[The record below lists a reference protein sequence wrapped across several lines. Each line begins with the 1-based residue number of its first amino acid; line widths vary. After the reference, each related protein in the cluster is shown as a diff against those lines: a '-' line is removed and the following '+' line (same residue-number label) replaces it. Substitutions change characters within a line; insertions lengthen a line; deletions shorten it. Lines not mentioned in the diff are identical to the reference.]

1 MRKIFL
7 FLSLLSPLTCC
18 AQFAASAGTTPAD
31 SIAAKKALKKLAGF
45 YGSHIQEQ
53 AYLQF
58 DKPYYAA
65 GDTIYFKAYITIGD
79 QYALSDMSRILYA
92 DLVGPDNQVK
102 KSLTLGMVAGTAWG
116 DFALADTLPKGNYR
130 VRAYTRWML
139 NGQTGN
145 YFDRVIPI
153 GLAAGKISEA
163 MTGGQQTA
171 SQADVQFMPE
181 GGTLASDVKSKIA
194 FKVVGNDGLGV
205 NIKGE
210 VVDNQNIQVCTFTSA
225 HLGMGYFDLF
235 PEEGKTYR
243 AKITYPNGTKNTFA
257 LPTPDPKGIS
267 LAVDNDFAANAIIRV
282 GAGKAFYAANKDKH
296 FTVLI
301 YSGGEVSTYICTL
314 DARQIVFG
322 VSKKKLHTGV
332 ATVTMFSA
340 LGEPLAERLIF
351 VQHND
356 QLNLNISADKAVYA
370 KRGKVNLKLNVKDKN
385 AIGAIG
391 QFSVSVTDENL
402 IPVDENKENTILTD
416 LLLTNDL
423 KGYVEQP
430 NYYFANVNDKT
441 IRDLD
446 LVMLTQ
452 GYRKFQWEKIL
463 KDNYPPITLQP
474 EKSLEINGI
483 AKSLNGKP
491 LINGRVSLFQLAGG
505 GIMNDTTADDG
516 SFHFRNLAFMD
527 SSRFMLKAMSAKSR
541 TNTSITYVNSPQP
554 APTMADTNLVY
565 ELADLNSP
573 PQAYL
578 ENSRQRQE
586 DLSKYGQ
593 LSGIVLKTVKINGQA
608 YKSSNLGGAGYAD
621 QVITRDKFPNSG
633 GVFSQQFNGRLMG
646 VKFVGDE
653 GNKNPYLMIPRTL
666 SRKNVP
672 MLVVLD
678 GVEEMS
684 LPTDSTGVSTGI
696 SLDGL
701 VDVNDIETVEVLT
714 SAATENAYGM
724 SGGSGVL
731 VITTRRGD
739 DKDPLP
745 SATGLLTIRPRG
757 FYKAREFYSPKYDHA
772 TTGFQRK
779 DLRSTI
785 YWKPQLVTD
794 KDGNASF
801 DYYNADGTGSY
812 RVVVE
817 GMDYNG
823 NLGRQVFHYKVE

>member
-7 FLSLLSPLTCC
+7 LLSLLSPLTCC
-18 AQFAASAGTTPAD
+18 AQFTASTGTTQAD
-31 SIAAKKALKKLAGF
+31 SMAAKNVLKKLTGF
-45 YGSHIQEQ
+45 YTGHIQEQ

-65 GDTIYFKAYITIGD
+65 GDTIFFKAYITIGD
-79 QYALSDMSRILYA
+79 QHALSDMSRVLYA
-92 DLVGPDNQVK
+92 DLVGPDDQVK
-102 KSLTLGMVAGTAWG
+102 KSLILGMVSGTTWG

-145 YFDRVIPI
+145 YFDRVIPV

-163 MTGGQQTA
+163 MTGGQQAA

-194 FKVVGNDGLGV
+194 FKVVGSDGLGV

-210 VVDNQNIQVCTFTSA
+210 VVDNQNTQVCTFASA
-225 HLGMGYFDLF
+225 HLGTGYFTLF

-243 AKITYPNGTKNTFA
+243 AKITYPNGTKTTFA

-267 LAVDNDFAANAIIRV
+267 LAVDNDFAANAIVRV

-296 FTVLI
+296 FTILI

-332 ATVTMFSA
+332 ATVTMFSP

-356 QLNLNISADKAVYA
+356 QLNLNISADKALYA
-370 KRGKVNLKLNVKDKN
+370 KRGKVNLKVNVKDKN
-385 AIGAIG
+385 AAAVIG
-391 QFSVSVTDENL
+391 QFSVSITDENL
-402 IPVDENKENTILTD
+402 VPVDENKENTILTD

-441 IRDLD
+441 ISDLD

-463 KDNYPPITLQP
+463 KDNYPSITLQP
-474 EKSLEINGI
+474 EKSLEIDGI
-483 AKSLNGKP
+483 AKSLNGEP
-491 LINGRVSLFQLAGG
+491 LINGTVSLFPLGG
-505 GIMNDTTADDG
+505 GKLMNDTTSDDG

-527 SSRFMLKAMSAKSR
+527 SSRFMLKAVSAKSL

-554 APTMADTNLVY
+554 APAIADTNLVY

-578 ENSRQRQE
+578 ENSRERQE

-608 YKSSNLGGAGYAD
+608 YKSTNIGGAGYAD
-621 QVITRDKFPNSG
+621 QVITRDQFPKNG
-633 GVFSQQFNGRLMG
+633 GVFSQVFYGRLIG
-646 VKFVGDE
+646 VKFFGDE
-653 GNKNPYLMIPRTL
+653 GNKNAYLNITRSL
-666 SRKNVP
+666 SPKSVP
-672 MLVVLD
+672 MTIILN
-678 GVEEMS
+678 GTE
-684 LPTDSTGVSTGI
+684 LPGDINSTL

-701 VDVNDIETVEVLT
+701 VDVNEIETIEVLT
-714 SAATENAYGM
+714 SAATANAYGVN
-724 SGGSGVL
+724 GGAGVL

-739 DKDPLP
+739 DRDLLP
-745 SATGLLTIRPRG
+745 SATGLLTIRARG
-757 FYKAREFYSPKYDHA
+757 FYKAREFYSPKYDHP

-779 DLRSTI
+779 DIRSTI
-785 YWKPQLVTD
+785 CWTPQLVTD

-801 DYYNADGTGSY
+801 DYYNADGIGNY
-812 RVVVE
+812 RVVIE
-817 GMDYNG
+817 GIDDNG
-823 NLGRQVFHYKVE
+823 NLGRQVYHYKVE